1 MNRHVTVWSL
11 CAVMSSAVC
20 LGLAV
25 NYTASAQRTLNGPL
39 CARIGP

>member
-1 MNRHVTVWSL
+1 MDGALKNY
-11 CAVMSSAVC
+11 
-20 LGLAV
+20 GLAV